1 MPLVHLSIH
10 FEIQF
15 SIASPLHSRFGDVRQ
30 CSSSP
35 KKRGERGVTSQP
47 LGLTWETLDYK
58 PHFSD
63 FDWSAESCQQ
73 HAKEAY
79 SLDHFQR

>member
-1 MPLVHLSIH
+1 M
-10 FEIQF
+10 
-15 SIASPLHSRFGDVRQ
+15 
-30 CSSSP
+30 
-35 KKRGERGVTSQP
+35 TSQP

-79 SLDHFQR
+79 SHTGDEIVLPLQILLPDSKHIQSFYLVPK